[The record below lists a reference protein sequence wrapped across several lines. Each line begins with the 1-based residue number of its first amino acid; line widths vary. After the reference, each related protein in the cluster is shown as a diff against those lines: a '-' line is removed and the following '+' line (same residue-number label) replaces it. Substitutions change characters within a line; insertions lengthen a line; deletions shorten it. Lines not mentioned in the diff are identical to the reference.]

1 MLENIVLIQRALP
14 FLLRGTVVTIQLTFW
29 SLLLGVVIG
38 LPLAFAQ
45 VYGNKIV
52 TFFTAIYERIARSIP
67 LLVILLLINYALP
80 MLGFRIPV
88 FRAAVLG
95 IGLRSSAYQSQIY
108 RGAIQ
113 SVSGSQLK
121 AAMSLGMNK
130 LTAFSHIIA
139 PQAIRIA
146 IPPVTN
152 ESAIV
157 LKDTSLAFT
166 IGVVE
171 LVRQGDYFI
180 ATSNEPMVIYLTVAA
195 IYFILTTTI
204 NLALSLFEKK
214 YKIPGIGIEGGHSDA
229 Y

>member
-1 MLENIVLIQRALP
+1 M
-14 FLLRGTVVTIQLTFW
+14 
-29 SLLLGVVIG
+29 GVAAG
-38 LPLAFAQ
+38 LPLAFGQ
-45 VYGNKIV
+45 VYGNKLIQSIIAV
-52 TFFTAIYERIARSIP
+52 YERIVRSIP
-67 LLVILLLINYALP
+67 LLVILLLINYGLP
-80 MLGFRIPV
+80 AMGIRIPV
-88 FRAAVLG
+88 FTAAVVG

-113 SVSGSQLK
+113 SVSGSQMK
-121 AAMSLGMNK
+121 AAMSLGMSK
-130 LTAFSHIIA
+130 LTAFTQIIA

-180 ATSNEPMVIYLTVAA
+180 ATSNAPMTIYLTVAA
-195 IYFILTTTI
+195 IYFVLTTTI
-204 NLALSLFEKK
+204 NLALSFFEKK
-214 YKIPGIGIEGGHSDA
+214 YQIPGIGIEGGHSDA

>member
-1 MLENIVLIQRALP
+1 MIENIDLIQSALP

-29 SLLLGVVIG
+29 SLLLGVVVG

-45 VYGNKIV
+45 VYGNKVV

-130 LTAFSHIIA
+130 LTAFTHIIA

-195 IYFILTTTI
+195 IYFVLTTTI
-204 NLALSLFEKK
+204 NLALSLFEQK